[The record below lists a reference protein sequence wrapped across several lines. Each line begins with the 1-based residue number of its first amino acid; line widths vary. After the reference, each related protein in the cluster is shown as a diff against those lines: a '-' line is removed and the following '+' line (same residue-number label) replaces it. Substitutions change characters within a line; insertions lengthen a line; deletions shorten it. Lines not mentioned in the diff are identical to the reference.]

1 MCSNES
7 IYAFLVIFNRIMS
20 IIQVVAP
27 ILVLLMLS
35 IAFFRLVV
43 DPDDKKIKKSIKN
56 MFISLL
62 VVFFI
67 PMLVRTTIYLVSNNS
82 SCLEEEDIVYLN
94 EGYKFFQNVEY
105 IELDNGKSR
114 SSVIPNPRDYEA
126 GDEKEEV
133 ISPANDVMKISNSNA
148 VYFLNTGRSSDS
160 FIIQDGEHFGLIDTS
175 VPSKGSFIVT
185 QLKKLGVKQLDFII
199 ITHSHDD
206 HVGGF
211 SKVIDSIPV
220 KALFV
225 KTEGTRYPA
234 HQGTY
239 SSLIKKAKKKGTYV
253 CNVADSKCQSFSL
266 GNINFRLYNT
276 NFFSAAL
283 VSRNNYGRFDNVNS
297 VCAVANINGKRVYFS
312 GDIGNY
318 FGQNQETITARQIG
332 DIDVY
337 KVAHHGYVS
346 FNNHQEAINYLKP
359 EYSVVTNDRGTAS
372 TAINRVK
379 KSNSK
384 YVRTYYT
391 PEGSVTMMIEPSG
404 NIKFYQ

>member
-7 IYAFLVIFNRIMS
+7 IYIILVVFNKIMS
-20 IIQVVAP
+20 IIQIIGP

-35 IAFFRLVV
+35 IAFFRLLVN
-43 DPDDKKIKKSIKN
+43 PEDKKIKKSIKN

-67 PMLVRTTIYLVSNNS
+67 PMLVGTTIYLVSTNS
-82 SCLEEEDIVYLN
+82 SCLEEEDIININ

-105 IELDNGKSR
+105 IELDNGKKR
-114 SSVIPNPRDYEA
+114 SSVIPDPRDYEA

-133 ISPANDVMKISNSNA
+133 ISPANDGMTISNSNA

-175 VPSKGSFIVT
+175 VSGRGTFIVN
-185 QLKKLGVKQLDFII
+185 QLKKLGVKQLDFVIL
-199 ITHSHDD
+199 THSHDD

-211 SKVIDSIPV
+211 NKVIKNIPV
-220 KALFV
+220 KTLFI

-239 SSLIKKAKKKGTYV
+239 SSLIKRAKKKGIYV
-253 CNVADSKCQSFSL
+253 CNVADSNCQSFSL
-266 GNINFRLYNT
+266 GNINFKLYNT
-276 NFFSAAL
+276 NFFSASL
-283 VSRNNYGRFDNVNS
+283 VSRNNYGRFDNINS

-312 GDIGNY
+312 GDIGDY
-318 FGQNQETITARQIG
+318 FGHNQETITARQIG

-359 EYSVVTNDRGTAS
+359 EYGVVTNDRGTAS
-372 TAINRVK
+372 TAISRVK
-379 KSNSK
+379 RSNSK

-391 PEGSVTMMIEPSG
+391 PEGTITMMIDPSG